1 MRHVIVH
8 PKFGVFMGLTAD
20 GRAHWTRVHGP
31 QAERV
36 VCWPRDD
43 DARMFAA
50 MLGYSRTTTHALPG
64 YGDSVSRADLCAAG
78 LGYLVGMLGLDLE
91 AMPAAGRA

>member
-20 GRAHWTRVHGP
+20 GRAHWTRVQGMR
-31 QAERV
+31 AERV
-36 VCWPRDD
+36 VCWSREA
-43 DARMFAA
+43 DARSFAA
-50 MLGYSRTTTHALPG
+50 TLDFSRTAVHALSG

-78 LGYLVGMLGLDLE
+78 LGYLVGMLGLDL
-91 AMPAAGRA
+91 ASMPAAGCA

>member
-36 VCWPRDD
+36 VCWPTLHG
-43 DARMFAA
+43 ARAFLAL
-50 MLGYSRTTTHALPG
+50 LGFERAGIHALPG
-64 YGDSVSRADLCAAG
+64 YGDSVSRTDLCAAG
-78 LGYLVGMLGLDLE
+78 LGDLVGLFGLDL
-91 AMPAAGRA
+91 ANMPPEGWA